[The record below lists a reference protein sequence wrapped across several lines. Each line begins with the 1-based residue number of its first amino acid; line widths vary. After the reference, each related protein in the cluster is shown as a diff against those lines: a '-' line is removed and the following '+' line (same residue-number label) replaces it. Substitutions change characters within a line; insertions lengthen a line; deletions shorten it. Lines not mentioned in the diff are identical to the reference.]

1 MLAWNEVYKD
11 EGKQY
16 KVFEECLPVGKVD
29 RFAEASAVHLRVE
42 DNQKQSQE
50 GEESLH
56 DKGNHGG
63 SFAPYS
69 CNQGDSHQSLS
80 QCECHSHH
88 L

>member
-1 MLAWNEVYKD
+1 MLAWDIVYKEKRQQD
-11 EGKQY
+11 Y
-16 KVFEECLPVGKVD
+16 VLEECLPVGKVD
-29 RFAEASAVHLRVE
+29 GFAEAAAVHLWVE
-42 DNQKQSQE
+42 DHKEQRQE

-56 DKGNHGG
+56 DKGNHDG

-69 CNQGDSHQSLS
+69 CNQGDSHQRLG